1 MYTFLLILLILDAVV
16 LAVAV
21 LLQSGK
27 GGGLA
32 ASFGGASSSSDSLI
46 GTRQAG
52 NLLTKASWW
61 CGGIFLGL
69 AFILQIMS
77 SRSAAPKSVLDK
89 LAAPAAAPAA
99 PAGGNRTAAP
109 AAPLTQQAAPA
120 TPAFSRPT
128 RGARRADGC
137 GGRLHDQHD
146 WLSGNVLRSVLSGA
160 DRRHDRAADWEL
172 RH

>member
-1 MYTFLLILLILDAVV
+1 MGRQALAPTASIDDFSGLRHSDRSLDSFHRRRLGDPRTRDMYTFLLTLLILDAFV
-16 LAVAV
+16 LAAAV
-21 LLQSGK
+21 LLQAGK

-32 ASFGGASSSSDSLI
+32 ASFGGASSSADSLI

-69 AFILQIMS
+69 AFILQMMS

-99 PAGGNRTAAP
+99 PSAPASGAAP
-109 AAPLTQQAAPA
+109 ASPLTQPA
-120 TPAFSRPT
+120 GQPAGQPTTPP
-128 RGARRADGC
+128 
-137 GGRLHDQHD
+137 QP
-146 WLSGNVLRSVLSGA
+146 
-160 DRRHDRAADWEL
+160 
-172 RH
+172 

>member
-1 MYTFLLILLILDAVV
+1 MATTGLQSTCLGRTTRRFYKATADSLLPHFSVIRLRDMYTFLLTLLILDAVV

-32 ASFGGASSSSDSLI
+32 ASFGGASSSADSVI
-46 GTRQAG
+46 GSRQAG

-69 AFILQIMS
+69 AFVLQIMS

-89 LAAPAAAPAA
+89 LAAPASAPAA
-99 PAGGNRTAAP
+99 PSTGSGAAAP

-120 TPAFSRPT
+120 APA
-128 RGARRADGC
+128 
-137 GGRLHDQHD
+137 
-146 WLSGNVLRSVLSGA
+146 
-160 DRRHDRAADWEL
+160 AAPAAPAKK
-172 RH
+172 

>member
-1 MYTFLLILLILDAVV
+1 MYTFLLVLLILDAIV

-32 ASFGGASSSSDSLI
+32 ASFGGASSSSDSVI

-69 AFILQIMS
+69 AFVLQMMS

-89 LAAPAAAPAA
+89 LAAPAMPAATPAA
-99 PAGGNRTAAP
+99 PAKQP
-109 AAPLTQQAAPA
+109 
-120 TPAFSRPT
+120 
-128 RGARRADGC
+128 
-137 GGRLHDQHD
+137 
-146 WLSGNVLRSVLSGA
+146 
-160 DRRHDRAADWEL
+160 
-172 RH
+172 